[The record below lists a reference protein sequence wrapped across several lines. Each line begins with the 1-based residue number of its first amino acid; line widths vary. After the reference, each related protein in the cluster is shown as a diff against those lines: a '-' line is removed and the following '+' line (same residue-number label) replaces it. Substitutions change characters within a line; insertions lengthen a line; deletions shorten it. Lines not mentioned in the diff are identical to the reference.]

1 METRNAAGEP
11 VTIEQRAIQEAWL
24 LLMKD
29 IVEALDEDPAGAR
42 AQGLADR
49 WRAFM
54 SPQWPEGRTCGWRNP
69 RQRSIFTSRNLES
82 SGTPH
87 R

>member
-42 AQGLADR
+42 AQGLKR
-49 WRAFM
+49 F
-54 SPQWPEGRTCGWRNP
+54 S
-69 RQRSIFTSRNLES
+69 
-82 SGTPH
+82 
-87 R
+87 